1 MKKIINDPST
11 VVDEALRGMALAHPD
26 LLVVQPDPAVIW
38 RADAPVEGKVALVSG
53 GGSGHEPMHGGFVGT
68 GMLDAA
74 CPGAVFTSPT
84 PDQVQAAVEKVNGG
98 AGVLLIVKNYTGD
111 VLNFETAA
119 ELVAM
124 DGVDVRTVVIDDDVA
139 VKDSLYT
146 AGRRGV
152 AGTLLLEKI
161 VGAAAERGADLDR
174 CEALARKVVAN
185 VRSLGLALTACT
197 VPHVGQPSF
206 ELADDEY
213 ELGIGIHGEPGR
225 QRLPMEPAD
234 ALVRRLVE
242 PVVEDLPF
250 AEGDRVLLFTN
261 SMGGTPLVELYLAH
275 GIAEKL
281 LAERGIVVERR
292 LVGPYVTSLEMQ
304 GMSVTL
310 LKLDDELTELWDAP
324 VRTAALRWGM

>member
-11 VVDEALRGMALAHPD
+11 VVDEALQGMALAHPD
-26 LLVVQPDPAVIW
+26 LLAVQRDPAVIA
-38 RADAPVEGKVALVSG
+38 RADAPVRGKVAIVSG
-53 GGSGHEPMHGGFVGT
+53 GGAGHEPMHGGFVGP

-84 PDQVQAAVEKVNGG
+84 PDQVQAAVERVDGG
-98 AGVLLIVKNYTGD
+98 AGVLLVVKNYTGD

-119 ELVAM
+119 ELVGL
-124 DGVDVRTVVIDDDVA
+124 DDVEVRTVVIDDDVA

-152 AGTLLLEKI
+152 GGTLLLEKI

-185 VRSLGLALTACT
+185 VRSMGLALTACT

-225 QRLPMEPAD
+225 RRLPMEPAD
-234 ALVRRLVE
+234 GLVRRLLE
-242 PVVEDLPF
+242 PVLEDLPF

-275 GIAEKL
+275 GIAEKT
-281 LAERGIVVERR
+281 LAERGIRVERR

-310 LKLDDELTELWDAP
+310 LKLDDELAELWDAP
-324 VRTAALRWGM
+324 VHTAALRWGM